1 MSEPFFSTVCYPRSS
16 LSDEWKCVCPASE
29 REREDRTIY
38 CLSFAE
44 RKWCDERMMAWA
56 FCKCSKKCTRG
67 MHHCSSSYVRATWN
81 KTHRDAVL
89 QLSFNLCKRLPLQSS
104 VFWQKL
110 FCAVFRQPLTMRKVF
125 RQPLWLRKFFW
136 TVHNGVSTIN
146 IILINWP

>member
-1 MSEPFFSTVCYPRSS
+1 MSEPFFSTVCFPRSS

-38 CLSFAE
+38 CPSFAE

-67 MHHCSSSYVRATWN
+67 MHHCSSSCVRATWN

-104 VFWQKL
+104 VFWQKQ